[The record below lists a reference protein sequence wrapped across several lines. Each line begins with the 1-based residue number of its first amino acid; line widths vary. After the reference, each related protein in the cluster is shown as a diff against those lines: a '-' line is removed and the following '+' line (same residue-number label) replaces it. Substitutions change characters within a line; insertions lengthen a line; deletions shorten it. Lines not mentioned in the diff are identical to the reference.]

1 MNNLTKNDFFQVI
14 SQPAKRKQDMSSTI
28 LQQERNSIEG
38 SKLFD
43 VKSNY
48 RIKRCVKEGYC
59 FDKLMLKV

>member
-1 MNNLTKNDFFQVI
+1 MNNLTKKDFFQVI
-14 SQPAKRKQDMSSTI
+14 SQPAKRKQDMSSTV

-48 RIKRCVKEGYC
+48 RIKKFKDGYC
-59 FDKLMLKV
+59 FDNLMLKV